1 MGTGWVGSY
10 RRWRWRA
17 LVRVERRSGK
27 SQTMGG
33 GAPPA
38 LGKKGRSQRGQEGPR
53 DRRGQE
59 GPGGPGD
66 GGQTTSGAVGRGG
79 LAQKQPPLPLRR
91 LCVSPAGP

>member
-17 LVRVERRSGK
+17 LVRVERWSGK
-27 SQTMGG
+27 CKPWGG
-33 GAPPA
+33 GAPRA
-38 LGKKGRSQRGQEGPR
+38 LGMLGGTQWGKEGPW